1 MRASSLDRLLN
12 IAQLAQSAINNDAFV
27 ADRSMQ
33 MMRPDRDRLVGKIN
47 GGRASRP
54 GPPVQSPSLS
64 SQADQRAA
72 KRPGGNKS
80 AGAKTFDSRQRAIT
94 KVHYF
99 SHSGGGGGAL
109 KAHAHYIAR
118 DAAGRNDLSDELAH
132 ERSEAREAGRDHA
145 AYLSRS
151 EDGARP
157 VFYDATSEG
166 LEGADRIEGW
176 ARSDKRH
183 FRVVLSAENGDRLHD
198 LPSYTREVM
207 ARAEVAL
214 GTKLQWL
221 AVDHHDTNNPHTH
234 IVIRGRRAK
243 GQDLVIPRD
252 FIKYGF
258 ASIARDV
265 ATEALGPR
273 SPADERKALDRDVLR
288 HAPTRLDR
296 LIAPQLDEHSQV
308 RLAHLRAPNGDLD
321 MTRALKARANQL
333 KHMGLATEIKRNVL
347 AFDSGWQDRLKAMEL
362 HLDIRKR
369 LMMERTQM
377 RTPTPTPPLS
387 IERIS
392 RSPLG
397 R

>member
-12 IAQLAQSAINNDAFV
+12 TAQLAQSAINNDTFA

-47 GGRASRP
+47 GGRASRA
-54 GPPVQSPSLS
+54 GASQRFPSLS
-64 SQADQRAA
+64 GQADHRAA
-72 KRPGGNKS
+72 KRSGASGANRVGN
-80 AGAKTFDSRQRAIT
+80 FDNRQRAIV

-99 SHSGGGGGAL
+99 SHAGGGGGAL
-109 KAHAHYIAR
+109 KAHARYVAR
-118 DAAGRNDLSDELAH
+118 DGAGRDDLSEELLQ
-132 ERSEAREAGRDHA
+132 ERTEARQAGRDHA

-151 EDGARP
+151 NDGARP
-157 VFYDATSEG
+157 VFYDANSDSLDVSETI
-166 LEGADRIEGW
+166 DRW

-183 FRVVLSAENGDRLHD
+183 FRIILSAENGDRLHD
-198 LPSYTREVM
+198 LPAYTREVM
-207 ARAEVAL
+207 ARAEIAL
-214 GTKLQWL
+214 ETKLQWL
-221 AVDHHDTNNPHTH
+221 AVDHHDTDNPHTH
-234 IVIRGRRAK
+234 LVIRGRRAN

-265 ATEALGPR
+265 ATETLGRR
-273 SPADERKALDRDVLR
+273 SPADKRRALDRDVLR

-296 LIAPQLDEHSQV
+296 LIAPQLDDQGQV
-308 RLAHLRAPNGDLD
+308 RLAHLRAPGGDLD
-321 MTRALKARANQL
+321 VTRALKARAQQL
-333 KHMGLATEIKRNVL
+333 NHMGLASEIKRNVF
-347 AFDSGWQDRLKAMEL
+347 AFDTDWQDRLKAMEL

-369 LMMERTQM
+369 LMMQRTQA
-377 RTPTPTPPLS
+377 RTPALS

-392 RSPLG
+392 RGPLG